1 MTTTN
6 VSTAKP
12 SGALNIILWICQ
24 IVLAGAFGMA
34 GVSKT
39 FSPIPE
45 LAAQMVWPGDI
56 PSALVRFIGISE
68 FLAAVGL
75 ILPSALRIKPQLTV
89 WAAIGLVIV
98 MILALIFHIV
108 RGEMFAIP
116 INLGF
121 ALLASFVAWGR
132 SKKAVILPR

>member
-1 MTTTN
+1 MTQTN
-6 VSTAKP
+6 VSTTKP
-12 SGALNIILWICQ
+12 SRTFHIILWVCQ

-34 GVSKT
+34 GVTKT
-39 FSPIPE
+39 FSPIPD

-56 PSALVRFIGISE
+56 PAALVRFIGISE

-75 ILPSALRIKPQLTV
+75 ILPSALRIKPQLTA

-98 MILALIFHIV
+98 MVLALAFHIV

-116 INLGF
+116 VNVGF
-121 ALLASFVAWGR
+121 ALLAAFVA
-132 SKKAVILPR
+132 